1 MTWCRQKQFRDFD
14 AWLERLTGSGLFSS
28 TFLLFCLG
36 LFSAL
41 YLFGL
46 SASRT
51 SAFPLRVPLS
61 RFSTEF
67 VKNDSARCSMAL
79 PCCFNR
85 LS

>member
-1 MTWCRQKQFRDFD
+1 MTWRRRKQFRDFG
-14 AWLERLTGSGLFSS
+14 AWLARLTGSGLFSS
-28 TFLLFCLG
+28 TLLLFCLV

-46 SASRT
+46 SASKT
-51 SAFPLRVPLS
+51 SAFPRRASLS

-67 VKNDSARCSMAL
+67 LKNDSARCSMAL